1 MDYRD
6 KLHKNTWFLTNPLRV
21 ALFTAGLML
30 LQYPVTALAAA
41 PAIEAGSG
49 AVAETKPAS
58 TYGTTKVIA
67 SEETEAARTNWVQE
81 GDDWY
86 YLLPDGSKNR
96 QDLQFDNAI
105 YKFNWNGSL
114 KTARWVP
121 DTGGGAY
128 PVFCYDE
135 ETQFLFDQLN
145 DEKKDLY
152 FDEYPDRED
161 EYGNDEKRQY
171 DRYAGFIMDEKLN
184 QAAAHRLEAALANG
198 YSGDAIPG
206 EGTLK
211 DYLAQISYR
220 KNSSCRELYLR
231 GREDADD
238 AFDKLIGKTQ
248 DKYDSNGKRK
258 DSLDYYRRIGMAH
271 AEKDGEQYF
280 MVILMR

>member
-6 KLHKNTWFLTNPLRV
+6 KLHKNKEFLTTPIGV
-21 ALFTAGLML
+21 AFLAAGLML
-30 LQYPVTALAAA
+30 LSYPVPVLAAA
-41 PAIEAGSG
+41 STIEAGSG

-58 TYGTTKVIA
+58 VYGTTTVID
-67 SEETEAARTNWVQE
+67 SEETETARANWIKE

-86 YLLPDGSKNR
+86 YLLPDGSRNR
-96 QDLQFDNAI
+96 QDLQFDNAL

-114 KTARWVP
+114 KTAQWVP
-121 DTGGGAY
+121 NTGGGAY

-145 DEKKDLY
+145 DEKRDLY
-152 FDEYPDRED
+152 FEEYPDREED
-161 EYGNDEKRQY
+161 YSV
-171 DRYAGFIMDEKLN
+171 
-184 QAAAHRLEAALANG
+184 EAALVNG

-206 EGTLK
+206 DGTLK
-211 DYLAQISYR
+211 NYLEKISYR

-248 DKYDSNGKRK
+248 DKYDSSGKRK
-258 DSLDYYRRIGMAH
+258 DSLEYYRRIGMAH
-271 AEKDGEQYF
+271 AEKDGEHYF